1 MFKTLASAFKNK
13 EIRKGIL
20 ITIGLLLVYRLG
32 CFLPIPGINTAAY
45 LDQVNADGLGVLDLL
60 NSVTGSAL
68 ANGSFLALGITP
80 YINASIIVQL
90 LQVGIPAL
98 ERLTKEGDEGR
109 QKINFITKCV
119 AIGLAI
125 AQGVGIVIGF
135 GTEGL
140 VPLFGESAPI
150 WLTGAVV
157 VIMMVA
163 GTCFTIWLGDRI
175 TEQKIGNGISL
186 IIFVGIMASAAKAV
200 LNTIAGTDSG
210 NGILQGNWAALWE
223 LLGFMALVFII
234 FTLIVFIDLSERK
247 IPVQYAKQ
255 IKGRKMFGGQT
266 SFIPMKINA
275 SGVMPII
282 FASAIITFP
291 SMIMQIFNV
300 TYESGWFAR
309 FYYDYLN
316 PGGVVYS
323 ILVGLLILFFA
334 FFYAQIQFN
343 PADVSQNIQQ
353 HGGFIPGIRA
363 GKATTDYL
371 KKVSNRIT
379 LFGAFFLMFIAIVP
393 AIVFNFVA
401 GGNLEL
407 VNAFTATGMLIVV
420 SVAIEFNTQLEAQL
434 MMKRHKNIL

>member
-13 EIRKGIL
+13 ELRRSLI
-20 ITIGLLLVYRLG
+20 ITIALLLVYRLG
-32 CFLPIPGINTAAY
+32 CFLPIPGINTDVY
-45 LDQVNADGLGVLDLL
+45 GLKVSDDNLGVLGLL
-60 NSVTGSAL
+60 NAVTGSAL
-68 ANGSFLALGITP
+68 ANGSFLALGVTP

-90 LQVGIPAL
+90 LSVGIPAL
-98 ERLTKEGDEGR
+98 ERLSKEGDEGR
-109 QKINFITKCV
+109 QKLNTVTKVV
-119 AIGLAI
+119 ALILAI

-140 VPLFGESAPI
+140 TNLFGSAPI

-157 VIMMVA
+157 VILMVA
-163 GTCFTIWLGDRI
+163 GTCFTMWLGDRI
-175 TEQKIGNGISL
+175 TEQNIGNGLSL
-186 IIFVGIMASAAKAV
+186 IIFVGIIASAGSAI
-200 LNTIAGTDSG
+200 LNSFQKIFD
-210 NGILQGNWAALWE
+210 GNWSAAWE
-223 LLGFMALVFII
+223 LLAFVVLAVLI
-234 FTLIVFIDLSERK
+234 FALIVFIDLAERR

-255 IKGRKMFGGQT
+255 IKGRKMIGGQ
-266 SFIPMKINA
+266 SSYIPMKINA

-291 SMIMQIFNV
+291 NLIMQLFGV
-300 TYESGWFAR
+300 TRDSGWFAR
-309 FYYDYLN
+309 FYYDALAT
-316 PGGVVYS
+316 GTVGYS

-379 LFGAFFLMFIAIVP
+379 LFGAIFLAFIAIVP
-393 AIVFNFVA
+393 SIVFGLVA
-401 GGNLEL
+401 GGSLEL
-407 VNAFTATGMLIVV
+407 LNAFTATGMLIVV
-420 SVAIEFNTQLEAQL
+420 SVAIEFNTQLEANL